1 MNCTNTQARFLLLTP
16 LFRGGCFFQQ
26 LVYTCCMD
34 IVVLVSIM
42 AGVAVGIA
50 VWLLLSW
57 TMLRR
62 QLALEH
68 YVKTLEE
75 AVAARLDTLGK
86 IKERQDKS
94 EAAKV
99 RWTKKELEEQAH
111 LADLQQKTPVIP
123 FPPGW

>member
-1 MNCTNTQARFLLLTP
+1 M
-16 LFRGGCFFQQ
+16 
-26 LVYTCCMD
+26 
-34 IVVLVSIM
+34 LVSIF
-42 AGVAVGIA
+42 AAVALGIA

-75 AVAARLDTLGK
+75 ALGARIDTLGK

-99 RWTKKELEEQAH
+99 RWTKKELEDQAT
-111 LADLQQKTPVIP
+111 LKEIQQTAPQFVLP
-123 FPPGW
+123 QGW

>member
-1 MNCTNTQARFLLLTP
+1 MWLAHTT
-16 LFRGGCFFQQ
+16 
-26 LVYTCCMD
+26 CMD
-34 IVVLVSIM
+34 LVVLISIF
-42 AGVAVGIA
+42 AAVALGIA

-75 AVAARLDTLGK
+75 ALAARLDTLGK

-94 EAAKV
+94 EAAKM
-99 RWTKKELEEQAH
+99 RWSKKELEEQAMMAELH
-111 LADLQQKTPVIP
+111 NKKTDIVP

>member
-1 MNCTNTQARFLLLTP
+1 
-16 LFRGGCFFQQ
+16 
-26 LVYTCCMD
+26 MD

>member
-1 MNCTNTQARFLLLTP
+1 MEIA
-16 LFRGGCFFQQ
+16 
-26 LVYTCCMD
+26 
-34 IVVLVSIM
+34 VLVSIF
-42 AGVAVGIA
+42 AAVALGIA

-75 AVAARLDTLGK
+75 ALGARIDTLGK

-99 RWTKKELEEQAH
+99 RWTKKELEDQAT
-111 LADLQQKTPVIP
+111 LKEIQQTAPQFVLP
-123 FPPGW
+123 QGW

>member
-1 MNCTNTQARFLLLTP
+1 MDVALLVT
-16 LFRGGCFFQQ
+16 
-26 LVYTCCMD
+26 
-34 IVVLVSIM
+34 IM
-42 AGVAVGIA
+42 AGGAAGIA
-50 VWLLLSW
+50 VWLLLAW

-99 RWTKKELEEQAH
+99 RWSKKELEEQAH
-111 LADLQQKTPVIP
+111 LADLQAKTVPIA

>member
-1 MNCTNTQARFLLLTP
+1 MDIALLL
-16 LFRGGCFFQQ
+16 
-26 LVYTCCMD
+26 
-34 IVVLVSIM
+34 SIFI
-42 AGVAVGIA
+42 GISVGIA

-62 QLALEH
+62 VLALEH

-111 LADLQQKTPVIP
+111 LADLQAKALPIA

>member
-1 MNCTNTQARFLLLTP
+1 MDVALLVT
-16 LFRGGCFFQQ
+16 
-26 LVYTCCMD
+26 
-34 IVVLVSIM
+34 IM
-42 AGVAVGIA
+42 AGGASGIA
-50 VWLLLSW
+50 VWLLLAW

-99 RWTKKELEEQAH
+99 RWSKKELEDQAQMS
-111 LADLQQKTPVIP
+111 DLHKKPEIIA